1 LDFESRLPVGT
12 FEGKTCL
19 NPKTFEFKLVG
30 AGGCCM
36 VIDRKE
42 IFFVLLE
49 QTLSQRSVSSG
60 RSSCASMKRWQAEN
74 VALRRLA
81 VAAFVIFLVVG
92 WAVELRAE
100 SRTPD
105 VGTLSPAALK
115 GLGDTIRNEITTGK
129 IPGGI
134 LLIQQ
139 HGKLVHFECFG
150 VRDPDTGLPMT
161 PDSIF
166 QIYSMSKAVTSVA
179 AMMLV
184 EEGKLALDDSVSKY
198 IHSFTE
204 AKVGVDISDESGK
217 FPLRLEPLKRPI
229 TIRDLL
235 RHTSGIT
242 YGFFGETQVQ
252 KLYANPLLYA
262 GDFDNADFADRIAV
276 LPLADQPATRWNY
289 SHSTDVLGRVVE
301 VASGQTL
308 YQFEKQRLF
317 DPLGMSDTAYYVA
330 DKVKW
335 PLIARGF
342 PVDRYRVA
350 GITDPIVPRRW
361 ESGGAGLVSTT
372 GDYARF
378 LQMLLNGGEL
388 DGKRYLRRETVA
400 LMTSDQIGPE
410 TGIIHDP
417 FYFPGPTSG
426 FGLGFAVRTSPPP
439 NTNWPLGEYRW
450 DGAGGSFYFV
460 DPVDDMLGVF
470 MVMSPTQGGRIQLN
484 LKTMIYEAMGRGL
497 RKD

>member
-1 LDFESRLPVGT
+1 MALLKHIGPRSVRYATQAWRINWKTSAADFESRLPVGT
-12 FEGKTCL
+12 YEGKTYL
-19 NPKTFEFKLVG
+19 SPKTFELMTT
-30 AGGCCM
+30 A
-36 VIDRKE
+36 
-42 IFFVLLE
+42 
-49 QTLSQRSVSSG
+49 
-60 RSSCASMKRWQAEN
+60 MKRWQTEN
-74 VALRRLA
+74 TALRCLA
-81 VAAFVIFLVVG
+81 TAAFAISLVVG
-92 WAVELRAE
+92 WAFELRAE
-100 SRTPD
+100 SRTPA

-115 GLGDTIRNEITTGK
+115 RLGDTIRNEITTGK

-139 HGKLVHFECFG
+139 HGKPVHFECFG
-150 VRDPDTGLPMT
+150 VRDPDTGQPMT
-161 PDSIF
+161 PDTIF

-184 EEGKLALDDSVSKY
+184 DEGKLALDDSVSKY
-198 IHSFTE
+198 IHSFAE
-204 AKVGVDISDESGK
+204 AKVGVDISDEAGK
-217 FPLRLEPLKRPI
+217 YPLKLEPLKRPI

-242 YGFFGETQVQ
+242 YGFYGESQVQ

-317 DPLGMSDTAYYVA
+317 DPLGMSDTMYYVA
-330 DKVKW
+330 DKAKW

-342 PVDRYRVA
+342 PVDRSRVA
-350 GITDPIVPRRW
+350 GIRDPTLVRRW

-388 DGKRYLRRETVA
+388 DGKRYLKRETVA

-426 FGLGFAVRTSPPP
+426 FGLGFAVRTSSPP

-460 DPVDDMLGVF
+460 DPVDEMLGVF

-484 LKTMIYEAMGRGL
+484 LKSMIYEAMGRGL